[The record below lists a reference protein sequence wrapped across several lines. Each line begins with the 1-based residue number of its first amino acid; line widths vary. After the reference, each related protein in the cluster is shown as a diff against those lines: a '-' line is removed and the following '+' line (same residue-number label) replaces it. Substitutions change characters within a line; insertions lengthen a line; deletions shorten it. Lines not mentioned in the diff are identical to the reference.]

1 MKNKKRGKNM
11 KLKKLIVNAD
21 DFGMTEGNT
30 IATIMCHE
38 TGILTSTT
46 LMVNMPFA
54 PLAVN
59 LAKRHQN
66 LGVGIHL
73 VLTVGRPLVEGA
85 TSYTDEEGNFRRPSS
100 YEDGNPHAN
109 LDELY
114 TEWKAQIERFIEL
127 MGKKPTHIDSHHH
140 VHLLP
145 WHFEVTKRLANE
157 YDLPM
162 RLEEFED
169 DYAYPHAY
177 LARGFYEDTANTD
190 YFTNETN
197 PFGLFDHEIAEVMC
211 HPAFIDQRLLDM
223 SSYALPRAKEMMTLR
238 SPLLKEW
245 VQQNGIELINFSDL
259 KK

>member
-1 MKNKKRGKNM
+1 M

-140 VHLLP
+140 VHMLP

-157 YDLPM
+157 YDIPM
-162 RLEEFED
+162 RLKEFDED
-169 DYAYPHAY
+169 YKYPHAY
-177 LARGFYEDTANTD
+177 LIGDFYKDKAVPEYFSDATASDFLNK
-190 YFTNETN
+190 ECA
-197 PFGLFDHEIAEVMC
+197 EIMC
-211 HPAFIDQRLLDM
+211 HPAFVDQRLLDM
-223 SSYALPRAKEMMTLR
+223 SSYTKDRAKEMAILR
-238 SPLLKEW
+238 DPKVKAWIEE
-245 VQQNGIELINFSDL
+245 NHIELISFADF

>member
-1 MKNKKRGKNM
+1 
-11 KLKKLIVNAD
+11 
-21 DFGMTEGNT
+21 
-30 IATIMCHE
+30 
-38 TGILTSTT
+38 
-46 LMVNMPFA
+46 
-54 PLAVN
+54 
-59 LAKRHQN
+59 
-66 LGVGIHL
+66 
-73 VLTVGRPLVEGA
+73 
-85 TSYTDEEGNFRRPSS
+85 
-100 YEDGNPHAN
+100 
-109 LDELY
+109 
-114 TEWKAQIERFIEL
+114 
-127 MGKKPTHIDSHHH
+127 
-140 VHLLP
+140 
-145 WHFEVTKRLANE
+145 
-157 YDLPM
+157 M

-245 VQQNGIELINFSDL
+245 VQQNDIELINFSDL